1 MYVVCIN
8 EPRGRNT
15 TMQTLVQVN
24 PFLKTWIPSVAPRR
38 VLCTVWTSTG
48 SGLCKTDFTGCL
60 WAPGPMSI
68 YSKLKCRSKMH
79 SAWLVERGHGV
90 PHPALCP
97 SSFFSLE
104 GNWDVEKRAAVSS
117 SWSGWLW
124 HTQICCRLGCSW
136 LNGTQVPTAC
146 HSPEPNPS
154 KKSQEGERL
163 SFQPSQADYSRC
175 LRESLWQGSCQQF
188 VHHSVWWGSCTWS
201 AMCFFFFEEKNWLP
215 VTLHIL
221 VLSQHSKRRN
231 SWQAAVRK

>member
-104 GNWDVEKRAAVSS
+104 GNWDVEKHAAVSS

-154 KKSQEGERL
+154 KKAKRERGWAFNPVRLTIAGVSGSLCGRDPVSSLYITLSDEEVVHDLQCAFSSSRKRTDSQWL
-163 SFQPSQADYSRC
+163 STYWFCPSTQ
-175 LRESLWQGSCQQF
+175 REEIPDKQL
-188 VHHSVWWGSCTWS
+188 
-201 AMCFFFFEEKNWLP
+201 
-215 VTLHIL
+215 
-221 VLSQHSKRRN
+221 
-231 SWQAAVRK
+231 